1 MQLKLQARS
10 IGEGSGGGGTS
21 PPPLLFLTTDIFL
34 KFEYRKFN
42 FEGSIQAEYR

>member
-1 MQLKLQARS
+1 MQLELQARS

-21 PPPLLFLTTDIFL
+21 PSLFLTTDIIL
-34 KFEYRKFN
+34 KFKYRKFN